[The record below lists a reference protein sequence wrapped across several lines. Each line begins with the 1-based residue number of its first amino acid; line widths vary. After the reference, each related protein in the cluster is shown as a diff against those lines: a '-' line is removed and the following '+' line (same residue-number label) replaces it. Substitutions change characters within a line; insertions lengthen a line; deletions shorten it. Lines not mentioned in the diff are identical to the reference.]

1 MTHFRYPLDFI
12 GNKVSRFVYPQIT
25 PIFADFLL
33 EILQSVQS
41 PDTVRQGMCAKSVDY
56 FR

>member
-1 MTHFRYPLDFI
+1 MMSDKLIDFI
-12 GNKVSRFVYPQIT
+12 GNKVCRFVYPQIT

-33 EILQSVQS
+33 KIFQS
-41 PDTVRQGMCAKSVDY
+41 AKSVDY